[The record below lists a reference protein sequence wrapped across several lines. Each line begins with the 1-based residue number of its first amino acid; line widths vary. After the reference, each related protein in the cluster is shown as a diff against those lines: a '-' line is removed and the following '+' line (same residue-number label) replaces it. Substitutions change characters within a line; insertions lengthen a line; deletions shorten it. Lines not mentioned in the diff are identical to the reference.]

1 MIELHQ
7 QLRNETAQLTVAHEE
22 LKATEKIRID
32 KRLDEE
38 RIKKL
43 EEITE
48 AVIEVQE
55 RERTYLAAEL
65 HDNINQILATSR
77 LYIDTAIQNESV
89 RLNLITESKEFIR
102 NAMEEIRALCK
113 SLLPPALSHTSLIDA
128 LDDFIQN
135 IKQVDQ
141 VQIITEW
148 ENIDESQMCDK
159 MKLTIFRIVQEQ
171 FNNIFKHARAKTII
185 VRLVQQNDGL
195 QLNIKDDGIGFNT
208 SQKRNGVGLQNI
220 ISRASLLKGEVMV
233 NSRIG
238 AGCELSVAFQ
248 MRVANMQQRLAS

>member
-1 MIELHQ
+1 
-7 QLRNETAQLTVAHEE
+7 
-22 LKATEKIRID
+22 
-32 KRLDEE
+32 
-38 RIKKL
+38 
-43 EEITE
+43 
-48 AVIEVQE
+48 
-55 RERTYLAAEL
+55 
-65 HDNINQILATSR
+65 
-77 LYIDTAIQNESV
+77 
-89 RLNLITESKEFIR
+89 
-102 NAMEEIRALCK
+102 MEEIRALCK